1 MASEENESSYTGK
14 YANVVE
20 LHCQIRCQC
29 GVLFPFTAILS
40 VDAHDNPDLACLAT
54 ETSKDRAINSYCC
67 PACDRRSL
75 AHIPFTY
82 HNGTEEQFLL
92 VLPESLRHRELEER
106 ARLLQEL
113 ASETVTI
120 PKYVVDCPVVFGA
133 AGLSDY
139 MSDRAREEQELEV
152 ADLRMR
158 ELSAQ
163 GKKAELREQ
172 EIHQREEELLANTQR
187 LDMRSSE
194 LTERE
199 LSLRDRKSALDRRSS
214 ELEIKTEKL
223 HQAQLAMRID
233 TEGEGRAGL
242 PDVLRENS
250 TMALDME
257 DIMTSA
263 SSSDPHRS
271 INLSNSVTGSS
282 SVDKRPVAPTP
293 FDEEDTDLPFTH
305 DSELFATPSRESKSV
320 SNEATRVSAPN
331 PVLLRE
337 DASIVPKRPVVL
349 SEFDRWRERDEAG
362 SKLVNDDAVQ
372 LRARIDADE
381 LGELGGQDLRA
392 LLQLHQ
398 MSQYPLVTLTLA
410 TASTLSGQSGTPF
423 TFHFDVADPKD
434 RDVLDRLADRFSFEL
449 FVYDMDYAEIHQRT
463 VAAPLGSNVRY
474 VIALALESLET
485 LDSDGKSLAAAIQ
498 TFDDPRY
505 DRLGRRHQFARNF
518 KDSILDNLQSAP
530 DLQKALLLC
539 ETFSDAEHEEY
550 LVATRSYPFDRW
562 ARRRLRVIGKALKA
576 GLWMGPELAQ
586 IAVSEE
592 LAGSRK
598 ELVSQ
603 CQKNFSRFA
612 AMDDCELDADSI
624 AQNWEF
630 LDREAQRLGI
640 SEPARIDVGV
650 DLRGSIESTTIPKE
664 RQGEEVVLLAAL
676 DALEEEAPTSDLSE
690 ILSLCA
696 GDDVDSVFR
705 LLTELPQEEAPDG
718 FAAVVGMGAKSAEP
732 LRLLLD
738 CPAQYLKQGAALALC
753 ELRDEEGVDSVCEMM
768 IEVEGLV
775 WHELAIALGHVGQS
789 AVMPIVTRIARGNRQ
804 TATRGGWA
812 LAHISALGGS
822 KPIETLSKSRDSN
835 VATVA
840 TAALELGAKLRRG
853 DSTSQ
858 KRGTVERAFSTR
870 FYRTRQSKK
879 TSNSELSG
887 PMMLDEGDLMEAVD

>member
-1 MASEENESSYTGK
+1 MASEKKVSTYTGK
-14 YANVVE
+14 YANVIE
-20 LHCQIRCQC
+20 SHCQIRCQC
-29 GVLFPFTAILS
+29 GVIFPFAATIS
-40 VDAHDNPDLACLAT
+40 VDAKDDPDLACLAT
-54 ETSKDRAINSYCC
+54 ETSTERSINSYCC
-67 PACDRRSL
+67 PACDYREQ
-75 AHIPFTY
+75 AQIPFTY

-92 VLPESLRHRELEER
+92 VLPESFRHRELVER
-106 ARLLQEL
+106 ASLLQEL

-120 PKYVVDCPVVFGA
+120 PKYVLDCEIVFGA
-133 AGLSDY
+133 TGLSDY
-139 MSDRAREEQELEV
+139 MSERARQGQELEV

-158 ELSAQ
+158 ELTAQ

-172 EIHQREEELLANTQR
+172 EILQREEELLSNTKR

-233 TEGEGRAGL
+233 TEGEGRASL
-242 PDVLRENS
+242 PDILRENS

-263 SSSDPHRS
+263 SSSDPNRS

-282 SVDKRPVAPTP
+282 SVGKRPVAPTP
-293 FDEEDTDLPFTH
+293 FDEEDTDFPFTE
-305 DSELFATPSRESKSV
+305 DSELFAVPSGKAKSAPD
-320 SNEATRVSAPN
+320 EATRVSAPN
-331 PVLLRE
+331 PVLLRRKAAAE
-337 DASIVPKRPVVL
+337 ADRPVAL

-362 SKLVNDDAVQ
+362 SKLVSDDTIE
-372 LRARIDADE
+372 LRARIDAAE

-474 VIALALESLET
+474 VIALALDGLEKMDT
-485 LDSDGKSLAAAIQ
+485 DGNSFAAAIQ
-498 TFDDPRY
+498 TFGDPRY
-505 DRLGRRHQFARNF
+505 DRLGRRHEFARNF
-518 KDSILDNLQSAP
+518 KDSILDNLKSAP
-530 DLQKALLLC
+530 DLQKALSLC

-576 GLWMGPELAQ
+576 GLWMGPALAQ

-612 AMDDCELDADSI
+612 AMADCDLDAGSI
-624 AQNWEF
+624 AQNWQA
-630 LDREAQRLGI
+630 LDREAERLGI
-640 SEPARIDVGV
+640 SGPPGGGTGIDQH
-650 DLRGSIESTTIPKE
+650 RSIESTTIPKE

-676 DALEEEAPTSDLSE
+676 DALEEEAPISDLSE

-718 FAAVVGMGAKSAEP
+718 FAAVVG
-732 LRLLLD
+732 
-738 CPAQYLKQGAALALC
+738 
-753 ELRDEEGVDSVCEMM
+753 
-768 IEVEGLV
+768 
-775 WHELAIALGHVGQS
+775 
-789 AVMPIVTRIARGNRQ
+789 
-804 TATRGGWA
+804 
-812 LAHISALGGS
+812 
-822 KPIETLSKSRDSN
+822 
-835 VATVA
+835 
-840 TAALELGAKLRRG
+840 
-853 DSTSQ
+853 
-858 KRGTVERAFSTR
+858 
-870 FYRTRQSKK
+870 
-879 TSNSELSG
+879 
-887 PMMLDEGDLMEAVD
+887 